1 MLSEDDTAHS
11 KRKKHDEFFAK
22 WGFSDYE
29 ISDLDQ
35 AIVMFILPSL
45 AYFRIRTDSIPS
57 NLLQNN
63 SELQENASFQEWQK
77 IQVNLACFQLYQKGL
92 DFLDSFFLGQT
103 RLDDSRHGGQSCE
116 L

>member
-1 MLSEDDTAHS
+1 MEQRKSEAEFVLAVRKNEAEYMLSEDDTAHS

-22 WGFSDYE
+22 WDFSDYE
-29 ISDLDQ
+29 ISDLNQ
-35 AIVMFILPSL
+35 AIAMFILPSL

-77 IQVNLACFQLYQKGL
+77 IL
-92 DFLDSFFLGQT
+92 
-103 RLDDSRHGGQSCE
+103 
-116 L
+116 